1 MAWIA
6 IVTTA
11 MLISSAFIA
20 QGSLT
25 EPAKM
30 LIVVSLCVL
39 SAVAAGT
46 SLFVP
51 DFRRYSEKKA
61 LLAELDIKVEP
72 AVIMTIDDSH
82 NWGGHQ
88 MMIMPQAVMDDVD
101 YYKK

>member
-1 MAWIA
+1 MAWVV

-20 QGSLT
+20 QGLLT

-30 LIVVSLCVL
+30 PIVVSLCVL
-39 SAVAAGT
+39 SAVAVGT

-51 DFRRYSEKKA
+51 DFGRYNEKKA

-72 AVIMTIDDSH
+72 AMIMTIDNPH

-88 MMIMPQAVMDDVD
+88 MVVMPQAIMDDAD